1 MNVDI
6 ERGFKLRE
14 NAEQGQEINAEEL
27 VSELVNLSSESQLS
41 EREQFSQLLDILGV
55 MGGYNKETF
64 EEEKEA
70 ILNSGISLEDFS
82 TILEE
87 SMVDKLGPREV
98 VDMHIQTL
106 TDTAKVPEYA
116 HMSDACADIHADE
129 TVTIKPNETALISTG
144 IALAVPIGY
153 VAHIYPRSSIG
164 AKTMLRLSNSVGVID
179 AGYRD
184 EVKVIYTNTGDE
196 PYTIN
201 KGDRIAQMCID
212 ASPMARFHRVSDV
225 KSIGED
231 RKGGIGST
239 GGLAENEEKQ
249 PEN

>member
-6 ERGFKLRE
+6 ERGLKLRE
-14 NAEQGQEINAEEL
+14 KAEQEQEINAENLVNEL
-27 VSELVNLSSESQLS
+27 VSLSSESQLS
-41 EREQFSQLLDILGV
+41 EREQFSQLLDMLGV

-64 EEEKEA
+64 AEEKEA

-116 HMSDACADIHADE
+116 HMSDACADIYADE
-129 TVTIKPNETALISTG
+129 TITIKPNETALVSTG
-144 IALAVPIGY
+144 IALAVPMGY

-164 AKTMLRLSNSVGVID
+164 AKTPLRLANSVGVID
-179 AGYRD
+179 SEYRD
-184 EVKVIYTNTGDE
+184 EIKVIYTNTGTED
-196 PYTIN
+196 YTIQ
-201 KGDRIAQMCID
+201 KGDRIAQMSID
-212 ASPMARFHRVSDV
+212 ASPMARFHRVPDI
-225 KSIGED
+225 KEIGED
-231 RKGGIGST
+231 RGGGIGST
-239 GGLAENEEKQ
+239 GGMEVNEETT
-249 PEN
+249 EA